1 MYFLTEWTYIASA
14 TNGILSGIM
23 SPVSCS
29 RINGTVLSV
38 DGYPLKLHKQ
48 QGLQAMLKALP
59 YLTVFSDRD
68 PPGSGR
74 SARSEHSLAPS
85 AMYASLKSIT
95 QWPPSRENARR
106 FTLVL
111 SVAATLGSVLTYVFS
126 ASFSVGLL
134 LLQIAA
140 TACVWVQYRL
150 SRKSIKFQ
158 PQELA
163 DRLLQV
169 QENERHRLSREL
181 HDDIGQ
187 LLTAAKLQSEWLK
200 RRLPPDSQEQCT
212 VLCDT
217 LEETLNK
224 VRDVSAILNPRQ
236 LISLGLEASLRAH
249 LLKTLANTSVQ
260 WSLDCQ
266 QRLNGIP
273 EEMAV
278 AAFRITQEA
287 VTNILRHAQAKNLV
301 VRLQRLPEGLTLLI
315 SDDGAGFFPAANPG
329 REGQRG
335 MAGMAERIEQLG
347 GTLSVVSEP
356 GKGTQ
361 IEALFPWAPRALE
374 RASTN
379 KVMR

>member
-1 MYFLTEWTYIASA
+1 
-14 TNGILSGIM
+14 
-23 SPVSCS
+23 
-29 RINGTVLSV
+29 
-38 DGYPLKLHKQ
+38 
-48 QGLQAMLKALP
+48 
-59 YLTVFSDRD
+59 
-68 PPGSGR
+68 
-74 SARSEHSLAPS
+74 
-85 AMYASLKSIT
+85 MYASLKSIT
-95 QWPPSRENARR
+95 LWPPSQTNARR
-106 FTLVL
+106 FTLLLCTSSALGSLLAFSL
-111 SVAATLGSVLTYVFS
+111 SVPLPVSLLVLNLAALV
-126 ASFSVGLL
+126 
-134 LLQIAA
+134 
-140 TACVWVQYRL
+140 CVWVQHCL

-200 RRLPPDSQEQCT
+200 RRMPEDMQGQCS

-217 LEETLNK
+217 LDETLAK

-236 LISLGLEASLRAH
+236 LASLGLEASLRAH
-249 LLKTLANTSVQ
+249 LLKTLENTPIH
-260 WSLDCQ
+260 WSLECQ
-266 QRLNGIP
+266 QRLTGIP

-287 VTNILRHAQAKNLV
+287 VTNMLRHAQANNLLI
-301 VRLQRLPEGLTLLI
+301 RLQRTPQGLALLI
-315 SDDGAGFFPAANPG
+315 SDDGLGFAPAADPG

-335 MAGMAERIEQLG
+335 MAGMVERIDQLG
-347 GTLSVVSEP
+347 GTLNVTSEP

-379 KVMR
+379 KVMH

>member
-1 MYFLTEWTYIASA
+1 MHAGSHL
-14 TNGILSGIM
+14 
-23 SPVSCS
+23 CC
-29 RINGTVLSV
+29 
-38 DGYPLKLHKQ
+38 
-48 QGLQAMLKALP
+48 ALP
-59 YLTVFSDRD
+59 RARQSADLRFVCTAAAGTAAVAQH
-68 PPGSGR
+68 SGCWLR
-74 SARSEHSLAPS
+74 LDA
-85 AMYASLKSIT
+85 
-95 QWPPSRENARR
+95 
-106 FTLVL
+106 
-111 SVAATLGSVLTYVFS
+111 
-126 ASFSVGLL
+126 
-134 LLQIAA
+134 
-140 TACVWVQYRL
+140 YRL

-200 RRLPPDSQEQCT
+200 RRMPEDLQEQCS

-217 LEETLNK
+217 LEETLTK

-236 LISLGLEASLRAH
+236 LTSLGLEASLRAH
-249 LLKTLANTSVQ
+249 LLKTLTNTSVH
-260 WSLDCQ
+260 WSLECH

-287 VTNILRHAQAKNLV
+287 VTNMLRHARPKPVDPPAA
-301 VRLQRLPEGLTLLI
+301 PAAGLTLLI
-315 SDDGAGFFPAANPG
+315 SDDGLGFAPAANPG

-347 GTLSVVSEP
+347 GTLTVTSEP

-361 IEALFPWAPRALE
+361 IEALFPGRPVHSNGPVRIRLC
-374 RASTN
+374 
-379 KVMR
+379 VDL

>member
-1 MYFLTEWTYIASA
+1 
-14 TNGILSGIM
+14 
-23 SPVSCS
+23 
-29 RINGTVLSV
+29 
-38 DGYPLKLHKQ
+38 
-48 QGLQAMLKALP
+48 MLKPLP

-106 FTLVL
+106 FTLIL
-111 SVAATLGSVLTYVFS
+111 SVAATLGSLLTYGFS
-126 ASFSVGLL
+126 TSFSLGLL

-236 LISLGLEASLRAH
+236 LTSLGLEASLRAH

-315 SDDGAGFFPAANPG
+315 SDDGAGFAPATDPG

-356 GKGTQ
+356 GRGTQ